1 MQASVKYAEFLKSIV
16 CKDLVA
22 ALSGNVG
29 ITSGACKLSQMLV
42 NIKHVAPL
50 SDKTFTATI
59 IESQNSFR
67 SFIPEGKTFGPG

>member
-50 SDKTFTATI
+50 SDKTSIFTATSAQLLKVKI
-59 IESQNSFR
+59 LSEA
-67 SFIPEGKTFGPG
+67 